1 MRAAPASHTAGPAH
15 TIPAGAPAAR
25 RGQRA
30 GWKQPRARRVVVRT
44 SEHWWEDEEEF
55 DAITEIVIP
64 KKLHLAVVSAD
75 TGAASQA
82 DWAVLATAKEAVVKA
97 NAGGKFASGFTGQP
111 SKALAD
117 ALWSRLGQD
126 GAPFFKKCRVRDSLS
141 TLEAPGASADEVL
154 AAAEALWTE
163 LCGQTWR
170 PELDYGVA
178 GGDTNP
184 TDQLLLACSSLAAER
199 LLAHAGLAADG
210 AARAAGYALVS
221 VPGYSAAEAAGPDG
235 QPVPLE
241 SWRQLGAFMGEGAAA
256 AAANAA
262 QASGVGAATAR

>member
-1 MRAAPASHTAGPAH
+1 MLAPRIAAPSGCLRGPRTHAAAGHTAS
-15 TIPAGAPAAR
+15 PAAR
-25 RGQRA
+25 RRPA
-30 GWKQPRARRVVVRT
+30 RLHERARRVVVRT

-64 KKLHLAVVSAD
+64 KKLHVAVVA
-75 TGAASQA
+75 TGAGTAQA
-82 DWAVLATAKEAVVKA
+82 DWAVVAEAAEAAVMS

-126 GAPFFKKCRVRDSLS
+126 GAPFFKKCRVRDTLT
-141 TLEAPGASADEVL
+141 TLETAGAPAEQVS

-178 GGDTNP
+178 GGDTHP
-184 TDQLLLACSSLAAER
+184 TDQLLLACNSLAAER
-199 LLAHAGLAADG
+199 LLAHAGLAAD
-210 AARAAGYALVS
+210 AAERAAGYALVS
-221 VPGYSAAEAAGPDG
+221 VPGYSAAEAAGPG
-235 QPVPLE
+235 GEPVPLE
-241 SWRQLGAFMGEGAAA
+241 GWRQLGPHMGDGASAKAGMASAA
-256 AAANAA
+256 
-262 QASGVGAATAR
+262 R